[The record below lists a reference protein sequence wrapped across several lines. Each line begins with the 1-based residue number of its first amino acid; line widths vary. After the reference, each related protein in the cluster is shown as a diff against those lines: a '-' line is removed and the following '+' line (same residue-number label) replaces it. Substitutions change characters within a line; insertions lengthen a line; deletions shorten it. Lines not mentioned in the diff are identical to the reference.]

1 MATPTTF
8 SSFRN
13 ALLSGLV
20 LLSPLAVTWFVFS
33 WLVDRVGG
41 SFRPLI
47 SVFLP
52 EFLRQES
59 FDMAW
64 NIVATIFVILLIALL
79 GFVSRWVLT
88 RYFTQLTERFINN
101 IPGIG
106 AVYRMV
112 KQIVDTFSAQK
123 RNVFEKVV
131 MVEYP
136 APHSYVLG
144 FLTNRATGEIQGR
157 TDNEMWTVFVPTTP
171 NPTSRFLIFYPKERV
186 VEMDMA
192 VGEAMKLII
201 SGGSVVP
208 PWPRPQPTLKTA
220 ATAKESFPTAET
232 PPPQP

>member
-1 MATPTTF
+1 MATPTKF

-20 LLSPLAVTWFVFS
+20 LLAPLAVTWWVFS
-33 WLVDRVGG
+33 WLVARVGG
-41 SFRPLI
+41 SFRPII

-52 EFLRQES
+52 DFLRQDS

-64 NIVATIFVILLIALL
+64 DIVATIVVILLIALL

-106 AVYRMV
+106 AVYRTV

-144 FLTNRATGEIQGR
+144 FLTNRANGEVQGR
-157 TDNEMWTVFVPTTP
+157 TDHEMWTVFVPTTP
-171 NPTSRFLIFYPKERV
+171 NPTSGFLIFYPKERV
-186 VEMDMA
+186 IEMDMA
-192 VGEAMKLII
+192 VSEAMKLII

-208 PWPRPQPTLKTA
+208 PWPARQPQLDSPES
-220 ATAKESFPTAET
+220 ATEAGSSAST
-232 PPPQP
+232 PSKS